1 MIPIINKSEHT
12 WKFAR
17 VGGIDRVCIDRGS
30 DIMNLHKLDQ
40 KLWTALSCPIYGL
53 ELDAKTLELMDIDGD
68 GRLRVNEILEAIKW
82 IGSVLKN
89 PDDLLKSENKLF
101 LSSINDENEEGKKLL
116 QSAKQ
121 ILKNIGK
128 AENNFITVED
138 TSDTEKIFASTKFN
152 GDGIITAE
160 TSENETLKTLI
171 SEIILCIG
179 SAKDRSGQDGI
190 STEILDKFYAQCQSF
205 SDWFLLAEQDK
216 ERIFAFGENTEI
228 AMQIFEKIKIKI
240 DDYFLRCRL
249 AQFDQRSAEILNM
262 NLSLYENISAKNL
275 VSCNDEISAFP
286 LAFIGENRPLSLV
299 SGINPAWENDIE
311 NFKTLVVDFV
321 FKNKSSLTEKDW
333 NEIIAKFEFY
343 KNWTSQKPAIEVEKL
358 GLERIREI
366 LSANEKAEILNLIEN
381 DKALEDEANSISNV
395 EKLVRY
401 YRDLYK
407 LLKNFVTFGDFYSR
421 ETKAIFQ
428 AGILY
433 IDRRSCDLCIKV
445 NDIAKHSAIATQS
458 GMYLMYCDC
467 VSRKKNEKMQIV
479 VALTNGDIDNLS
491 VGRNGVFYDVNGDDW
506 DATVVKIIE
515 NAVSIRQAFWS
526 PYRRINKMIG
536 SQIEKFASAKDKE
549 VQDTH
554 SAKIQ
559 DTATKVEKTDLLTVS
574 KQAPAAAPATPPT
587 PFDIGKF
594 VGIFAA
600 IGMAIGAIGTAL
612 VSVVSGFFHLSW
624 WQMPVAVLGIMLAI
638 SGPSMILGYLKLRK
652 RNLAPLLDANGWAI
666 NARAVV
672 NIVFGRTLTSV
683 ATLPLNAERN
693 LKDPYSEKNFPYI
706 PVILVSAIVFGFLF
720 YYACKHQWIH
730 CPDFISLFNY

>member
-53 ELDAKTLELMDIDGD
+53 ELDAKTLELMDTDDD

-160 TSENETLKTLI
+160 TSENETIKTLI

-216 ERIFAFGENTEI
+216 ERIFAFGENTEK

-321 FKNKSSLTEKDW
+321 FKNKSNLTEKDW

-343 KNWTSQKPAIEVEKL
+343 KNWTSQKPVVEVEKL

-366 LSANEKAEILNLIEN
+366 LSANEKAEIIDLIEK

-445 NDIAKHSAIATQS
+445 NDIAKHSSIATQS

-491 VGRNGVFYDVNGDDW
+491 IGRNGVFYDVNGDDW

-559 DTATKVEKTDLLTVS
+559 ATATKVEKTDLLTVS

-730 CPDFISLFNY
+730 CPHFIQILG

>member
-1 MIPIINKSEHT
+1 MNKSEHT

-89 PDDLLKSENKLF
+89 PNDLLKSENKLF

-121 ILKNIGK
+121 ILQNIGK
-128 AENNFITVED
+128 TDCDCISVED

-160 TSENETLKTLI
+160 TSENETIKTLI

-190 STEILDKFYAQCQSF
+190 STEILDAFYAQCQSF

-216 ERIFAFGENTEI
+216 ERIFAFGENTEK

-321 FKNKSSLTEKDW
+321 FKNKSNLTEKDW

-343 KNWTSQKPAIEVEKL
+343 KNWTSQKPVVEVEKL

-366 LSANEKAEILNLIEN
+366 LSANEKAEIIDLIEK
-381 DKALEDEANSISNV
+381 DKALEDEANSISKV

-445 NDIAKHSAIATQS
+445 TDIAKHSAIATQS
-458 GMYLMYCDC
+458 EMYLIYCDC

-491 VGRNGVFYDVNGDDW
+491 VGRNGIFYDVNGNDW

-612 VSVVSGFFHLSW
+612 VAIFSGFFNLSW
-624 WQMPVAVLGIMLAI
+624 WQMPLAVIGIMLAI
-638 SGPSMILGYLKLRK
+638 SGPAMILGYLKLRK
-652 RNLAPLLDANGWAI
+652 RNLAPILDANGWAI

-720 YYACKHQWIH
+720 YYACKYNWINCSFLLH
-730 CPDFISLFNY
+730 LINK